1 MSGPSRW
8 AASSGSSPL
17 ARGLPPRYPRTGRSG
32 GIIPARAGFTS
43 RRWDRRSA
51 MSDHPRSRGVYLQQR
66 RSHNGRSG
74 SSPLARGLPSEDM
87 AGFLRE
93 GIIPARAGFTP
104 AWCPHARWAADHPRS
119 RGVYDAEN
127 IFRVSP
133 PWIIP
138 ARAGFTGGERTEGI
152 VDKDHPRSRGV
163 YWWTCTAGPPPMSD
177 HPRSR
182 GVYDGTTVLASV
194 DYGSSP
200 LARGLR
206 GLAVR
211 IVR

>member
-1 MSGPSRW
+1 MGGQDHPRSRGVYPPRTW
-8 AASSGSSPL
+8 PVSYERGSSPL
-17 ARGLPPRYPRTGRSG
+17 ARGLHRPGARMRGGRR
-32 GIIPARAGFTS
+32 IIPARAGFTLVES
-43 RRWDRRSA
+43 VALD
-51 MSDHPRSRGVYLQQR
+51 GQ
-66 RSHNGRSG
+66 G
-74 SSPLARGLPSEDM
+74 
-87 AGFLRE
+87 
-93 GIIPARAGFTP
+93 
-104 AWCPHARWAADHPRS
+104 DHPRS

-200 LARGLR
+200 LARGLLI
-206 GLAVR
+206 GLPEPEPGVGIIPAR
-211 IVR
+211 AGFT